1 MDIKIL
7 IVFSI
12 LTIINVILSTI
23 KSLCIIRCSTL
34 ISAISNGITY
44 FVYTFVIFYTTAD
57 GLGLWTKAAIT
68 AVANFFGIYIAN
80 FIFKKVFSQT
90 TRWKVEVSIPVIS
103 VSQFER
109 DMYNHKIEY
118 YCCGYY
124 AGWKS
129 YALFSEDKRQS
140 KIIKN
145 ILPEGTKYNIV
156 ECVKRL

>member
-1 MDIKIL
+1 MNIL
-7 IVFSI
+7 LLFTA
-12 LTIINVILSTI
+12 LTFINVVLQTV
-23 KSLCIIRCSTL
+23 KSLCTIRCSTF
-34 ISAISNGITY
+34 ISACVNALAYGL
-44 FVYTFVIFYTTAD
+44 YTFVIFYTTAD
-57 GLGLWTKAAIT
+57 GLGLWTKAAVT

-109 DMYNHKIEY
+109 DMYKHKIEY

>member
-1 MDIKIL
+1 MTTIIL
-7 IVFSI
+7 FII
-12 LTIINVILSTI
+12 LTVANTIIQTI
-23 KSLCIIRCSTL
+23 KSLCTIRCTTFV
-34 ISAISNGITY
+34 SACVNALAYGL
-44 FVYTFVIFYTTAD
+44 YTFVIFYTTAD

-109 DMYNHKIEY
+109 DMYKHKIEY

-124 AGWKS
+124 TGWKS

>member
-1 MDIKIL
+1 MNIL
-7 IVFSI
+7 LLFTA
-12 LTIINVILSTI
+12 LTIINVVLQTI
-23 KSLCIIRCSTL
+23 KSLCTIRCTTF
-34 ISAISNGITY
+34 ISACVNALAYGL
-44 FVYTFVIFYTTAD
+44 YTFVIFYTTAD
-57 GLGLWTKAAIT
+57 GLDLWTKAVIT

-90 TRWKVEVSIPVIS
+90 TRWKVEVSIPVNS

-109 DMYNHKIEY
+109 DMYKHKIEY

-124 AGWKS
+124 AGWES

>member
-1 MDIKIL
+1 MNIL
-7 IVFSI
+7 LLFTA
-12 LTIINVILSTI
+12 LTIINVVLQTI
-23 KSLCIIRCSTL
+23 KSLCTIRCTTF
-34 ISAISNGITY
+34 ISACVNALAYGL
-44 FVYTFVIFYTTAD
+44 YTFVIFYTTAD
-57 GLGLWTKAAIT
+57 GLSLWTKAAIT

>member
-1 MDIKIL
+1 MNIL
-7 IVFSI
+7 LLFTA
-12 LTIINVILSTI
+12 LTIINVVLQTI
-23 KSLCIIRCSTL
+23 KSLCTIRCTTF
-34 ISAISNGITY
+34 ISACVNALAYGL
-44 FVYTFVIFYTTAD
+44 YTFVIFYTTAD

-109 DMYNHKIEY
+109 DMYKHKIEY

>member
-1 MDIKIL
+1 MNIL
-7 IVFSI
+7 LLFTA
-12 LTIINVILSTI
+12 LTIINVVLQTI
-23 KSLCIIRCSTL
+23 KSLCTIRCSTF
-34 ISAISNGITY
+34 ISACVNALAYGL
-44 FVYTFVIFYTTAD
+44 YTFVIFYTTAD

-109 DMYNHKIEY
+109 DMYKHKIEY

>member
-1 MDIKIL
+1 MNIL
-7 IVFSI
+7 LLFTA
-12 LTIINVILSTI
+12 LTIINVVLQTI
-23 KSLCIIRCSTL
+23 KSLCTIRCTTF
-34 ISAISNGITY
+34 ISACVNALAYGL
-44 FVYTFVIFYTTAD
+44 YTFVIFYTTAD

-90 TRWKVEVSIPVIS
+90 TRWKVEVSIPIIS

-109 DMYNHKIEY
+109 DMYKHKIEY

>member
-1 MDIKIL
+1 MNIL
-7 IVFSI
+7 LLFTA
-12 LTIINVILSTI
+12 LTFINVVLQTV
-23 KSLCIIRCSTL
+23 KSLCTIRCTTF
-34 ISAISNGITY
+34 ISASVNALAYGL
-44 FVYTFVIFYTTAD
+44 YTFVIFYTTAD

-109 DMYNHKIEY
+109 DMYKHKIEY

>member
-1 MDIKIL
+1 MNIL
-7 IVFSI
+7 LLFTI
-12 LTIINVILSTI
+12 LTFINVVLQTV
-23 KSLCIIRCSTL
+23 KSLCTIRCTTF
-34 ISAISNGITY
+34 ISACVNALAYGL
-44 FVYTFVIFYTTAD
+44 YTFVIFYTTAD
-57 GLGLWTKAAIT
+57 GLSLWTKAAIT
-68 AVANFFGIYIAN
+68 AIANFFGIYIAN

-103 VSQFER
+103 VGQFER

-140 KIIKN
+140 KIIKS
-145 ILPEGTKYNIV
+145 ILPKGTKYNIV